1 MGRWPHHPLTA
12 SGPHQL
18 PDTSSHTSN
27 ARPANS
33 SPRVVAGTSQ
43 STDPASPGGGGGC
56 RPSNRFGAG
65 AQLTPQFDDLLLQ
78 VNHALDAH
86 RGQSDELHDRR
97 PTLVLAGE
105 GFVKLLEFVDELLT
119 DYGFGIEIY
128 PSDSPERRE
137 IVDFFGLGRHV
148 VSLARPMGH
157 GLAQTEGGY
166 CSATRIRGA

>member
-1 MGRWPHHPLTA
+1 MPTIKQESSARA
-12 SGPHQL
+12 SHI
-18 PDTSSHTSN
+18 
-27 ARPANS
+27 
-33 SPRVVAGTSQ
+33 
-43 STDPASPGGGGGC
+43 
-56 RPSNRFGAG
+56 GAG
-65 AQLTPQFDDLLLQ
+65 AHLTPQLDDLLLQ

-86 RGQSDELHDRR
+86 RGQSDEFHDRG

-157 GLAQTEGGY
+157 GLAQTAGGY
-166 CSATRIRGA
+166 CP